1 MSQLSEQQQLE
12 KQKKSMDK
20 FLYEKNV
27 EDLIVEIRDFKRKP
41 ECKETFLKDLD
52 NVIKFYKINECS
64 GQEPNFRE
72 RERGGANK
80 SKYKKLKRIY
90 KKTKKVKRFNSRR
103 NKK

>member
-1 MSQLSEQQQLE
+1 MSQLSEQQLE
-12 KQKKSMDK
+12 KQKRSMDK

-52 NVIKFYKINECS
+52 KVIKFYKINECS
-64 GQEPNFRE
+64 GQEPYF

-80 SKYKKLKRIY
+80 SKYKKIKR
-90 KKTKKVKRFNSRR
+90 KLTKTKKVKKLYSMR